1 MKESP
6 GQLNG
11 GSIERQSRR
20 LARRQSPV
28 YHCADGAAEARQAQ
42 GHTAAGGGKLDPNEG
57 IHGLAW
63 EIVKAIGP
71 GCKARST

>member
-11 GSIERQSRR
+11 RQRGR
-20 LARRQSPV
+20 
-28 YHCADGAAEARQAQ
+28 AAGLLEGRVQFTTVQ
-42 GHTAAGGGKLDPNEG
+42 MEPRKPDRPKGTQQRGGGKSDPNEE